1 MLRAQLNNAGLQ
13 HVKIVAADGAFEP
26 ISTDINK
33 NPTLKAAVDY
43 IGYGQ
48 LLTPLLL
55 NELGLGT
62 KKTCLPGF

>member
-48 LLTPLLL
+48 LLIPIIK
-55 NELGLGT
+55 NW
-62 KKTCLPGF
+62 